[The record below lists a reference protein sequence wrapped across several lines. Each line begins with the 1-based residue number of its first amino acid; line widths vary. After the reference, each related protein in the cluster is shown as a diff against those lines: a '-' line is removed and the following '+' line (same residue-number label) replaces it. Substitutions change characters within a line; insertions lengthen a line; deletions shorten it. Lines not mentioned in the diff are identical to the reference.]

1 MKRFR
6 ELRESVYSPNGI
18 NVPDASDG
26 LDATGIYAI
35 EQPEVL
41 ARLNAVVQAAFAV
54 PCNDIKRKMVELRT
68 KLNIAGIDL
77 DLTDFI
83 PAEGEQKVPL
93 NRFGGRSGWDME
105 KGAVTSDDGIE
116 PFTGYKMCL
125 YLTITLDNYS
135 FYRIEGYIAPSIE
148 EEVPEL
154 GEAKDEFKPHM
165 MYDPKTG
172 KGYKAEKEADHLRM
186 KKMGYTHE
194 KPEVKEEYEEWYEA
208 MRTVMV
214 RTEST
219 NPEYDENM
227 SAMNIGEAVK
237 VNKKDGP
244 FTVVALKGKKVVGQ
258 FKGADHKELSDVVK
272 MMKAENKGAKISVE
286 AKGGK
291 VVHTESVELD
301 EAKVS
306 KTYKVDADKQASI
319 VGTLQRPEFKRKTR
333 YDVPTKG
340 STVKVEFDNDR
351 VRKEFEKKVGIKESV
366 ELEEKATRTAVD
378 KEFNRVTRSGKMD
391 TLRATRHVETKFKI
405 KNVKVQKDKNGKS
418 HVISFDESVELSED
432 RESAMELKIYIEN
445 DAQLYKSQ
453 MLSIFKN
460 LMAKRA
466 RGQYQSKLASKLFMY
481 LVDNGAKKYVKEH
494 DAPGAK
500 WNKVFDKATR
510 QQVADMLTRDFEMEA
525 ESGAYDNFIP
535 KKYQTK

>member
-1 MKRFR
+1 MKRFQ
-6 ELRESVYSPNGI
+6 ELRESVYSPNGV

-26 LDATGIYAI
+26 MDAVGLYAI

-41 ARLNAVVQAAFAV
+41 ARINAVVQACFSG
-54 PCNDIKRKMVELRT
+54 PCNDIQRKINELRS
-68 KLNIAGIDL
+68 KLNIAGYDL

-83 PAEGEQKVPL
+83 AAEGEQKIPL

-105 KGAVTSDDGIE
+105 KGAITKDDGIE
-116 PFTGYKMCL
+116 PFAGHKMCL
-125 YLTITLDNYS
+125 YITVSLDNYS

-214 RTEST
+214 RTESL
-219 NPEYDENM
+219 DE
-227 SAMNIGEAVK
+227 ALK

-244 FTVVALKGKKVVGQ
+244 FTVVALKGKKVVSQ
-258 FKGADHKELSDVVK
+258 FRGAEHRELADVIK

-301 EAKVS
+301 
-306 KTYKVDADKQASI
+306 
-319 VGTLQRPEFKRKTR
+319 
-333 YDVPTKG
+333 
-340 STVKVEFDNDR
+340 
-351 VRKEFEKKVGIKESV
+351 
-366 ELEEKATRTAVD
+366 
-378 KEFNRVTRSGKMD
+378 
-391 TLRATRHVETKFKI
+391 
-405 KNVKVQKDKNGKS
+405 
-418 HVISFDESVELSED
+418 ED

-510 QQVADMLTRDFEMEA
+510 QQVADNLTRDFEAEA

-535 KKYQTK
+535 KKYQK